1 MVTEDQLTVKAVL
14 LQKWVTVHLNTQ
26 TCTGK
31 QIGEIF
37 LFVFYLSAICYFYE
51 PKRPLHLPII
61 IVIIII
67 MFFC

>member
-31 QIGEIF
+31 QILEIF
-37 LFVFYLSAICYFYE
+37 FYLFSIYLQFATFMS
-51 PKRPLHLPII
+51 PKDLHTFLS
-61 IVIIII
+61 
-67 MFFC
+67 FFC